1 MALRGSGV
9 RVPPAP
15 PGVKIGARD
24 GRGYPLLRT
33 SPRMGVLTSVAPPW
47 VPGFPGTT
55 RSVARRCGPKVGGCF
70 RTNFPCRLPPA
81 PPLMKMWPAGWGT
94 YSSGAPTSAPHR
106 GYRVSPVRRSWWPA
120 YFLRN
125 HPCRLPPPPPLMK
138 TWPAGC
144 AGLTYRACPHPR
156 RSVDTGSS
164 PASRGRAW
172 LFGPHTNPLPR
183 EREFSGRSPIGV
195 GEDEIGGRGRRNR
208 GWVPGFPGTTRCV
221 ASLDRLTGEGTS
233 PRTLSIVT
241 PHPDAGPASM
251 VGSGGTPMPGAGP

>member
-15 PGVKIGARD
+15 PGIKIGARD

-55 RSVARRCGPKVGGCF
+55 RSVARRCGSRVGGYI
-70 RTNFPCRLPPA
+70 RTNVPCRLRPA
-81 PPLMKMWPAGWGT
+81 PPLMKMWPAG
-94 YSSGAPTSAPHR
+94 
-106 GYRVSPVRRSWWPA
+106 
-120 YFLRN
+120 
-125 HPCRLPPPPPLMK
+125 
-138 TWPAGC
+138 C
-144 AGLTYRACPHPR
+144 AGLTHRACPHPR
-156 RSVDTGSS
+156 PSVDTGSS

-172 LFGPHTNPLPR
+172 LFGPHPNPLPR

-221 ASLDRLTGEGTS
+221 ASLDRLTGERTS

-241 PHPDAGPASM
+241 PHPDAGPVSM